1 MKNIND
7 IIIRRL
13 IDRRQINKAVRENP
27 ELRIKTDDGIYEQ
40 KIINIAEYAASE
52 ENNIKIIMLAGPSGS
67 GKTTTANMLK
77 RRFGLMGISSDII
90 SLDHFYLK
98 PEKFPK
104 NPDGTPDFESVYAL
118 DLELMHK
125 CFIELISSGE
135 STIPYFSF
143 SGGGRIGSRDIKIAK
158 NGVVVV
164 EGIHA
169 LNPLI
174 IETLPADSLLKIYV
188 SVESGIFEDD
198 ELIFSPRDL
207 RLVRR
212 MIRDSIFR
220 NATVE
225 RTLEMWDGVIRGE
238 KEYLYI
244 HKDTADVDINSM
256 HSYEPCLFKNR
267 ALKLLEDVDESSPFY
282 GKVSEL
288 IKAIKPFEAL
298 DEDLVPPPS
307 LLREFIGGGIYD
319 Y

>member
-1 MKNIND
+1 MKDIND

-13 IDRRQINKAVRENP
+13 IDRRQINKAIKDNP
-27 ELRIKTDDGIYEQ
+27 EARIKTDEEIYDD
-40 KIINIAEYAASE
+40 KIVSITRYAASE

-77 RRFGLMGISSDII
+77 RRFGIMGISSDII
-90 SLDHFYLK
+90 SLDHFYLS
-98 PEKFPK
+98 PDKFPK
-104 NPDGTPDFESVYAL
+104 DPDGEPDFESVYAL

-125 CFIELISSGE
+125 CFIELITNGE

-143 SGGGRIGSRDIKIAK
+143 TGGGRVGSRQIKIAK

-169 LNPLI
+169 LNTLI
-174 IETLPADSLLKIYV
+174 IDTLPADSLLKLYV

-198 ELIFSPRDL
+198 ELILSPRDL
-207 RLVRR
+207 RLIRR
-212 MIRDSIFR
+212 SIRDSIFR

-244 HKDTADVDINSM
+244 YKDTADVDINSM
-256 HSYEPCLFKNR
+256 HSYEPCLFRNR
-267 ALKLLEDVDESSPFY
+267 ALKLLKDVEENSPFY

-288 IKAIKPFEAL
+288 IKAIEPFEPL
-298 DEDLVPPPS
+298 EEDLVPPPS